1 MPPAQSIAPSA
12 TLVADT
18 PAADQRDGTERRHG
32 QSKRS
37 TWVRLGI
44 VVVTILAVLGFKALI
59 SSDSTQLDLTNFP
72 PKVVHLGTKVKVT
85 NPVDLGLQS
94 LKVTSVSRFRHE
106 AVAPLADLVQVTVV
120 ACTDGTW
127 SPTGTVAI
135 SLQLQKHEPVPP
147 DPSTSS
153 KSLLNL
159 HQTTPG
165 CADRVLAFSSP
176 PKEKVTGVTYTAL
189 PYLNVRWQV
198 DASAIAL
205 RS

>member
-1 MPPAQSIAPSA
+1 MPPAQSIALSA
-12 TLVADT
+12 TLVAET
-18 PAADQRDGTERRHG
+18 PVADQRDGSELRRG

-44 VVVTILAVLGFKALI
+44 VVVTILAILGFKALI

-72 PKVVHLGTKVKVT
+72 PKVVHLGAKVKVA

-94 LKVTSVSRFRHE
+94 LKVMSVSRYRHE
-106 AVAPLADLVQVTVV
+106 SVIPVADLVKVTVV

-135 SLQLQKHEPVPP
+135 SLQLQKHEPVSPN
-147 DPSTSS
+147 PSTSS
-153 KSLLNL
+153 NSLLNL

-165 CADRVLAFSSP
+165 CADRVLAFSIP

-189 PYLNVRWQV
+189 PYLKVRWQV
-198 DASAIAL
+198 PASAIAW